1 MGSTQWP
8 LLKLEVYGFLR
19 ADGQGYTRNINTSLL
34 GRLGGASGGTILL
47 FLQEIK
53 LAKNSSLSVL
63 GGKGGSFGGG
73 GGGGG
78 RVHFHWSKI
87 DVGEEYVPIATVEGS
102 IISRYAM

>member
-8 LLKLEVYGFLR
+8 LLKLEVYGFLK
-19 ADGQGYTRNINTSLL
+19 ADGQGYTRNMNTSLL
-34 GRLGGASGGTILL
+34 GRLGGASGGTMLL

-53 LAKNSSLSVL
+53 LAENSSLSVL
-63 GGKGGSFGGG
+63 GGKGGPFGGG

-87 DVGEEYVPIATVEGS
+87 DVGEEYIPIASVKGS
-102 IISRYAM
+102 VDSRYAL